1 MFSPAVAGAV
11 LITIPIAFI
20 ISKYIT
26 KPVSQINDAVTAF
39 SRGNYDSRVK
49 VGRMDELGEL
59 GISFNDMADKVSE
72 LEKMRRDFVANVSHE
87 RGRRFHQF
95 AAFSKQWRM
104 ARFRRTNM
112 KNISKSFLTRP
123 VGCRN
128 GANDLLDIARIESG
142 QYKLNLSVFDI
153 NDLIGRVLIT
163 FEARITAKPCRC

>member
-1 MFSPAVAGAV
+1 M

-49 VGRMDELGEL
+49 VGRMDELGAEL

-87 RGRRFHQF
+87 LRSPLSSIRGFLE
-95 AAFSKQWRM
+95 AMEDGTGS
-104 ARFRRTNM
+104 RTNM
-112 KNISKSFLTRP
+112 KNISKSF
-123 VGCRN
+123 
-128 GANDLLDIARIESG
+128 
-142 QYKLNLSVFDI
+142 
-153 NDLIGRVLIT
+153 
-163 FEARITAKPCRC
+163 